1 MKATTI
7 GIPTIARPPS
17 RRSMNGDLKQA
28 TDLVKEEG
36 SLLVLSLLALI
47 AGAIAGMV
55 GAIFRVL
62 LEQADRLRDLLIAWA
77 HGQRTVVSCW
87 YSLYVHQR

>member
-1 MKATTI
+1 
-7 GIPTIARPPS
+7 
-17 RRSMNGDLKQA
+17 MNGDLEQA
-28 TDLVKEEG
+28 TDLVQDEG

-62 LEQADRLRDLLIAWA
+62 LEQADRLRDLLIAWGINELWA
-77 HGQRTVVSCW
+77 SCSYW
-87 YSLYVHQR
+87 LYVQRR